1 MRSTITRHLPK
12 VQDEFLCS
20 DTDCDVVDELARRQ
34 KTRHER
40 QRATDEVDLDTTLK
54 GGKWKELHMQVALSR
69 PRPRGPTDG
78 KSAERR
84 FFFD

>member
-1 MRSTITRHLPK
+1 M
-12 VQDEFLCS
+12 
-20 DTDCDVVDELARRQ
+20 DELARRQ

-69 PRPRGPTDG
+69 PRLRGPTDG

-84 FFFD
+84 FFFFL

>member
-1 MRSTITRHLPK
+1 M
-12 VQDEFLCS
+12 
-20 DTDCDVVDELARRQ
+20 DELARRQ

-69 PRPRGPTDG
+69 PRPRGPTKSKDTINFNDNNDG
-78 KSAERR
+78 E
-84 FFFD
+84 DDDDDD